1 MRKSLLLIPICITAC
16 ASGPVLIGKNTY
28 MMTDTAASSWASG
41 SSIKAGL
48 YQKANKFCMEQ
59 GKELLAI
66 RSRQQDA
73 SMSQFGNAEL
83 QFKCLEKMTQS

>member
-1 MRKSLLLIPICITAC
+1 
-16 ASGPVLIGKNTY
+16 

-59 GKELLAI
+59 GKELLPL

-83 QFKCLEKMTQS
+83 QFKCVNQDDPVLKNAQDGLPYAPDIRIEIK